1 MAPQLARTMGLRLN
15 GCVIRPVKV
24 EALPRYRLRVVYSDG
39 VEGTIDL
46 SRNVGT
52 GVFTPLAD
60 PTVFTIVHL
69 GEHGQIA
76 WSDEIEIC
84 PDAIYLEITGKRA
97 PEAAHA

>member
-1 MAPQLARTMGLRLN
+1 VTPQLALTMGLRLN

-39 VEGTIDL
+39 VDGTIDL

-60 PTVFTIVHL
+60 PTVFATVHV
-69 GEHGQIA
+69 GKHGQIA

-84 PDAIYLEITGKRA
+84 PDATYLEMTGKRV